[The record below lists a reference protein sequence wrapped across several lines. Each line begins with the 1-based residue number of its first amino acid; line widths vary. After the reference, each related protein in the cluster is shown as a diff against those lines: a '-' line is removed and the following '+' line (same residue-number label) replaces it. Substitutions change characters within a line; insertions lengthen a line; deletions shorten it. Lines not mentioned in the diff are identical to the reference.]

1 MRWEESC
8 GGRFGSWWSLSGN
21 PGGPTTR
28 GRLIGLARFQ
38 GAGGFWG
45 MLMFGSG
52 GVASIN
58 QRVLGGCLN
67 LFEGLGGIA
76 ETG

>member
-1 MRWEESC
+1 
-8 GGRFGSWWSLSGN
+8 
-21 PGGPTTR
+21 
-28 GRLIGLARFQ
+28 
-38 GAGGFWG
+38 
-45 MLMFGSG
+45 MLMFGFG